1 MLKSLVAKFI
11 TQSPFN
17 VGIDAAILMNPK
29 VWEASGH
36 LNNFNDPMIDNKD
49 SKIRYR
55 ADKLIEDYMQDV
67 KGDENFIADGLS
79 FEQMKKIIDDEGIV
93 CPVSK
98 TANWTEIRQFN
109 LMFKTFQGVTEDSTN
124 EIFLRPETAQGIF
137 VNYKN
142 VQRSMRKNYHL
153 VSVKLVNHS
162 VMKSLQVTSFSEQ
175 ENLNKWNL
183 NSSVN
188 LEKKSNGK
196 IIGKLLQ
203 VTG

>member
-1 MLKSLVAKFI
+1 
-11 TQSPFN
+11 
-17 VGIDAAILMNPK
+17 MNPK

-36 LNNFNDPMIDNKD
+36 LNNFNDPMIDNKN

>member
-1 MLKSLVAKFI
+1 
-11 TQSPFN
+11 
-17 VGIDAAILMNPK
+17 
-29 VWEASGH
+29 
-36 LNNFNDPMIDNKD
+36 
-49 SKIRYR
+49 
-55 ADKLIEDYMQDV
+55 
-67 KGDENFIADGLS
+67 
-79 FEQMKKIIDDEGIV
+79 
-93 CPVSK
+93 
-98 TANWTEIRQFN
+98 
-109 LMFKTFQGVTEDSTN
+109 MFKTFQGVTEDSTN

-196 IIGKLLQ
+196 IIGKLCK
-203 VTG
+203 

>member
-1 MLKSLVAKFI
+1 
-11 TQSPFN
+11 
-17 VGIDAAILMNPK
+17 
-29 VWEASGH
+29 
-36 LNNFNDPMIDNKD
+36 
-49 SKIRYR
+49 
-55 ADKLIEDYMQDV
+55 
-67 KGDENFIADGLS
+67 
-79 FEQMKKIIDDEGIV
+79 
-93 CPVSK
+93 
-98 TANWTEIRQFN
+98 
-109 LMFKTFQGVTEDSTN
+109 MFKTFQGVTEDSTN

-188 LEKKSNGK
+188 LVKKSNGK